1 MSMPA
6 PIPHPAMAATQ
17 APAAEASLPELV
29 ARRVA
34 LKADAEYIKDE
45 IEAVDAKILAQL
57 EVGTHDVA
65 GTKVQVREYSRLSLP
80 AVERDY
86 PAEQYPDLYVTK
98 TSIDK
103 GAVEK
108 SFVPNA
114 LEQYK
119 VRGAKSVVV

>member
-6 PIPHPAMAATQ
+6 PIPHPASLSAMA
-17 APAAEASLPELV
+17 PDSLAELV

-45 IEAVDAKILAQL
+45 VEAVDAKILAQL
-57 EVGTHDVA
+57 EVGTHDVD

-80 AVERDY
+80 EIEKDY

-98 TSIDK
+98 TALDQ
-103 GAVEK
+103 GAVK
-108 SFVPNA
+108 KAFAPSA

-119 VRGAKSVVV
+119 VRGAKSVVI